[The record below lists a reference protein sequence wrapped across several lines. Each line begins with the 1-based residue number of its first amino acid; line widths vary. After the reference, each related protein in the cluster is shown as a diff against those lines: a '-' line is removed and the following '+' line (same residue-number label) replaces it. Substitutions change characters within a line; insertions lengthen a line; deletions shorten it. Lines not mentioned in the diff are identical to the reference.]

1 MLYALFFNSDVY
13 HYVKPSDNGNRDDF
27 DKTYCNTPLAVKH
40 GQKVLDKYNSGY
52 PAPKI
57 RKSPPPKKRL
67 CKYCHQM
74 RSNSRKQEKLS
85 EPK

>member
-13 HYVKPSDNGNRDDF
+13 HYVKPSENNHDF
-27 DKTYCNTPLAVKH
+27 DKTYCNTPIAIKR
-40 GQKVLDKYNSGY
+40 GQEVLDKYNSGY

-67 CKYCHQM
+67 CKYCHQI
-74 RSNSRKQEKLS
+74 RSNSHKSEKNLNGRD
-85 EPK
+85 

>member
-13 HYVKPSDNGNRDDF
+13 HYVKPSDNEHNF
-27 DKTYCNTPLAVKH
+27 EKTYCNTPIAINR
-40 GQKVLDKYNSGY
+40 GQKILDKPNNGY

-67 CKYCHQM
+67 CKYCRQI
-74 RSNSRKQEKLS
+74 RSSSRKHENSLK
-85 EPK
+85 